1 LSVAEIQQIVDE
13 YSEGIRRSREAGFDA
28 VEVHVGVGSILN
40 QFISPLTNKRTD
52 PYGGSLENRMRIILE
67 ILDNSR
73 KKTGQD
79 YTFMCRMSADEF
91 MDDGHTLEDSKIV
104 ARMLEAAGVNCLN
117 VQAGWHESSIPL
129 VQMCVPRGAFVYL
142 AEAIKKVVNIPVIA
156 AYRINDPI
164 LAEQILK
171 EGKADLVGMCRA
183 LIADPDLP
191 NKAKNG
197 QYDDI
202 CRCIACCRC
211 LAGSLVPNG
220 TPVEC
225 SVNARA
231 GREAEY
237 SIEAANKRKNVLIIG
252 GGPAGMEA
260 ARIAALRGHQVSL
273 WEKNR
278 GLGGQLLLASVP
290 PDKGEINTLR
300 EYFIKQMDKMGVQV
314 KLGVNVTT
322 EAVVESHADVV
333 IVATGAVPRVI
344 DIPGVKGNNV
354 VTALEVLAGRKEIS
368 ERVIIVGGG
377 MVGCETALFLAKQ
390 SRQVTI
396 LEMLDRVG
404 YDLERVNRWVIM
416 SKLRQTGVKMET
428 RAKVVEITNK
438 GVRAVR
444 GEVVDFFQGDT
455 VVLAVGM
462 RPNNELARELRG
474 KVAELHV
481 IGDCSEPRRIAEAI
495 KEGFCVA
502 REI

>member
-1 LSVAEIQQIVDE
+1 
-13 YSEGIRRSREAGFDA
+13 
-28 VEVHVGVGSILN
+28 
-40 QFISPLTNKRTD
+40 
-52 PYGGSLENRMRIILE
+52 
-67 ILDNSR
+67 
-73 KKTGQD
+73 
-79 YTFMCRMSADEF
+79 
-91 MDDGHTLEDSKIV
+91 
-104 ARMLEAAGVNCLN
+104 
-117 VQAGWHESSIPL
+117 
-129 VQMCVPRGAFVYL
+129 
-142 AEAIKKVVNIPVIA
+142 
-156 AYRINDPI
+156 
-164 LAEQILK
+164 
-171 EGKADLVGMCRA
+171 
-183 LIADPDLP
+183 
-191 NKAKNG
+191 
-197 QYDDI
+197 
-202 CRCIACCRC
+202 
-211 LAGSLVPNG
+211 
-220 TPVEC
+220 
-225 SVNARA
+225 
-231 GREAEY
+231 
-237 SIEAANKRKNVLIIG
+237 
-252 GGPAGMEA
+252 
-260 ARIAALRGHQVSL
+260 
-273 WEKNR
+273 
-278 GLGGQLLLASVP
+278 
-290 PDKGEINTLR
+290 
-300 EYFIKQMDKMGVQV
+300 
-314 KLGVNVTT
+314 
-322 EAVVESHADVV
+322 
-333 IVATGAVPRVI
+333 
-344 DIPGVKGNNV
+344 V